1 LNSQIH
7 SDFNKFPYSGIFMH
21 PSAYIEMAQTE
32 SRHWWFVGR
41 RTIVESVIKRLKL
54 PANAKILEIGS
65 GTGGNLNMLSQYGEL
80 SAVEMDAT
88 ARSIALRNAADQVDI
103 RQAVFPAEMPFRDT
117 KFDLICLFDV
127 LEHIDRDTEA
137 LIALKGLLAEGGRV
151 LITVPA
157 YGWLWSVHD
166 EFLHHKRRY
175 SRTELCRKVG
185 VAGLRTTEI
194 THFNSFLLPLAA
206 VVRLKDKLLASRSSS
221 GNSIPWK
228 PINYLLKFLFSSER
242 HILGR
247 ARLPFGVSLLAV
259 LQNK

>member
-1 LNSQIH
+1 
-7 SDFNKFPYSGIFMH
+7 MH
-21 PSAYIEMAQTE
+21 PSAYIEMASTE

-41 RTIVESVIKRLKL
+41 RIIVESVIKRLSL

-65 GTGGNLNMLSQYGEL
+65 GTGGNLTMLGHYGDL

-88 ARSIALRNAADQVDI
+88 ARSIALKNTAGRVDI
-103 RQAVFPAEMPFRDT
+103 RQAVFPAEIPFGDT

-127 LEHIDRDTEA
+127 LEHIEQDTEA
-137 LIALKGLLAEGGRV
+137 LVALNGLLAEGGRV
-151 LITVPA
+151 IITVPA
-157 YGWLWSVHD
+157 YSWLWSVHD

-175 SRTELCRKVG
+175 SRTELCWKAN
-185 VAGLRTTEI
+185 VAGFRTDDV
-194 THFNSFLLPLAA
+194 THFNSLLLPLAA

-228 PINYLLKFLFSSER
+228 PVNNLLRVIFSSER

-247 ARLPFGVSLLAV
+247 ARIPFGVSLLAV
-259 LQNK
+259 LERNKVGCS